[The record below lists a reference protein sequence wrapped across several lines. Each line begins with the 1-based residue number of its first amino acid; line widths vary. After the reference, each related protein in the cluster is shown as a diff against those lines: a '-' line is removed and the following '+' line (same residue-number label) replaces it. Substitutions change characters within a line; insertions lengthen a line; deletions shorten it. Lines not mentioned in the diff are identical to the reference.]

1 MAASILVVDDDQ
13 AALTGLV
20 ELLKSAGY
28 EATGCRQFE
37 QAVKTL
43 AAEQPDLLVV
53 DVRLGEYNG
62 LHLIVRSRQSHPRMA
77 SIVISAHAD
86 PIIEREATGAGASAF
101 LLKPLNLG
109 KFLTTV
115 AAVLQKRN

>member
-1 MAASILVVDDDQ
+1 MPSSILVVDDDQ
-13 AALTGLV
+13 AALAGLV
-20 ELLKSAGY
+20 ELLKTAGY

-43 AAEQPDLLVV
+43 ASTQPDLLIV
-53 DVRLGEYNG
+53 DVRLGEFNG

-86 PIIEREATGAGASAF
+86 PIIEREAANAGASAF

-109 KFLTTV
+109 QFLTTV
-115 AAVLQKRN
+115 ASVLGKRL